1 MAFPHLLIIQP
12 LAESA
17 QTTQPGNDYV
27 TVLQS
32 ILDKH
37 APKGSKIALRKYVPA
52 THKFKKFG
60 KISRYDYGAL
70 RARHTSNFTH
80 YRDAERRRRAP
91 PRRGPPPQLCS
102 VDGARIGSR
111 RRARAR
117 GTAPALIT
125 HNRSFQLRRAAARY
139 PQSGIRY
146 ETADTG
152 RPTSSQTQPGL
163 RFRKSRSLVAFSMY
177 GDLQPAR
184 RHLQPS

>member
-80 YRDAERRRRAP
+80 YRDAEPLRHLRRV
-91 PRRGPPPQLCS
+91 G
-102 VDGARIGSR
+102 R

-117 GTAPALIT
+117 R
-125 HNRSFQLRRAAARY
+125 HSYAA
-139 PQSGIRY
+139 
-146 ETADTG
+146 
-152 RPTSSQTQPGL
+152 
-163 RFRKSRSLVAFSMY
+163 
-177 GDLQPAR
+177 
-184 RHLQPS
+184 

>member
-80 YRDAERRRRAP
+80 YRDAERTGTELQSFIFSEKNETTRNSRFYEGPNRR
-91 PRRGPPPQLCS
+91 
-102 VDGARIGSR
+102 
-111 RRARAR
+111 
-117 GTAPALIT
+117 
-125 HNRSFQLRRAAARY
+125 
-139 PQSGIRY
+139 
-146 ETADTG
+146 
-152 RPTSSQTQPGL
+152 TS
-163 RFRKSRSLVAFSMY
+163 
-177 GDLQPAR
+177 
-184 RHLQPS
+184 PSNEL